1 MQTTNK
7 SVSPLRYPGG
17 KTKLASFLSHTLS
30 LNNMQNVIFCEPF
43 AGGAGLS
50 LKLLIEGKVESIILN
65 DFDQGIYSF
74 WHAVFFDT
82 QRLIDKITEIEVSL
96 EERKRQREILFKKV
110 NCSTTQKMGN
120 YDFDLGFATF
130 FLNRT
135 NVSGIIKGGSIGGQK
150 QEGKFKIDDRFGK
163 IGLIDKILTLSKLH
177 KKVQLHNLDVIQFI
191 ELLSSKYKINKENL
205 FIFLDPPYFKQ
216 GKNLYSKFFYKQDH
230 LRLASA
236 IKNKLIDSY
245 WILTYDNEQ
254 EILDLYKDFNPKKFC
269 LQYSANAKITAT
281 ELMFSSSK
289 TKTESFEKIQLF

>member
-1 MQTTNK
+1 MQITNK

-65 DFDQGIYSF
+65 DFDQGVYSF

-82 QRLIDKITEIEVSL
+82 KQLINRITEIEISL
-96 EERKRQREILFKKV
+96 KERERCKNVLFEHSNSGKTSGY
-110 NCSTTQKMGN
+110 N
-120 YDFDLGFATF
+120 FDLGVATF
-130 FLNRT
+130 FLNRV
-135 NVSGIIKGGSIGGQK
+135 NVSGIIKGGAIGGIK

-163 IGLIDKILTLSKLH
+163 IGLIDKILTLSRLH
-177 KKVQLHNLDVIQFI
+177 KNVQLYNLDVVPFI

-289 TKTESFEKIQLF
+289 TKTESFGKIQLF